1 MGIPNIGIPNLDD
14 LKKRYAELDEL
25 VLDSDNFDSWLA
37 RWSETEKIV
46 CEARNLLQFQ
56 RYANTNDEIVA
67 AQQTDYASTVTPFV
81 AEKNA
86 KLRRKYFAFEHR
98 PVGKLSEVDK
108 GFEADD
114 LLHSPTNAA
123 LETEIVAAAS
133 KFTEIKAQI
142 TVPLAT
148 ESVTVGQAY
157 LKMTVSDRTEQEK
170 VWRSIKQAETVVAE
184 ELDSLYLELVSL
196 RKTIAQGAGFANFR
210 DFRWLELRRFGYTPD
225 TCHTFTQALAEQL
238 PPYLELSRTFRRNQI
253 GVSELR
259 PWDGVTSVFP
269 NAGNAKSITIDE
281 TLDLTREILASLD
294 ERLAVEYD
302 ALRSAGRFDL
312 EPRAGKASIMVA
324 EYFPVSETSY
334 INMILNG
341 HFADTKMF
349 FHEVAHAVHFQVA
362 RNNSLIWQQPNS
374 IEFME
379 FFAHFMELYALKM
392 ISTSFKDK
400 IHEDLREIKFIY
412 LDSILNQL
420 AFCVTLDRLQHFV
433 YAEHRGQLTAQD
445 FKNKYLEIA
454 EPLGIGYDW
463 QDLREERALN
473 RHFQHLY
480 SYPFYFIEYGFA
492 WVQALRMLDL
502 LERNPQKFQNLF
514 HSLQLGGLIGTK
526 ELFEAAGIP
535 FQFDEQSVREAMQS
549 ITALFSDIISLPSS
563 PDQYGKEVFSH
574 A

>member
-1 MGIPNIGIPNLDD
+1 MGIPSIDIPNLGS
-14 LKKRYAELDEL
+14 LKKRYAELNEL
-25 VLDSDNFDSWLA
+25 VLNNDNFDSWLA
-37 RWSETEKIV
+37 RWSEIEKMV
-46 CEARNLLQFQ
+46 CEARNILQFQ
-56 RYANTNDEIVA
+56 RYANTNDEVVA
-67 AQQTDYASTVTPFV
+67 AQQADYASTVTPFV
-81 AEKNA
+81 AEENA

-98 PVGKLSEVDK
+98 PVGKLAEVDK

-123 LETEIVAAAS
+123 LETQIVAAAS
-133 KFTEIKAQI
+133 KFSEIKAQI
-142 TVPLAT
+142 TVPLET
-148 ESVTVGQAY
+148 ESVSVGQAY
-157 LKMTVSDRTEQEK
+157 LKMTVSDRAKQEK
-170 VWRSIKQAETVVAE
+170 VWRTIKQAETIVAE
-184 ELDSLYLELVSL
+184 DLDSLYLELVNL
-196 RKTIAQGAGFANFR
+196 RKTVAKGAGFANFR

-238 PPYLELSRTFRRNQI
+238 PPYLELVRTFRRDQI
-253 GVSELR
+253 GVLELR
-259 PWDGVTSVFP
+259 PWDAVTSVFP
-269 NAGNAKSITIDE
+269 NAHNAKTITINE

-302 ALRSAGRFDL
+302 SLRSAGRFDL

-374 IEFME
+374 IEFTE

-392 ISTSFKDK
+392 ISTRFKDK
-400 IHEDLREIKFIY
+400 VDEDLREIKFIY

-433 YAEHRGQLTAQD
+433 YAEHTGELTAQE
-445 FKNKYLEIA
+445 FKDKYLEIA
-454 EPLGIGYDW
+454 EPLGIGYNW
-463 QDLREERALN
+463 QGLHEERALN

-480 SYPFYFIEYGFA
+480 SHPFYFIEYGFA
-492 WVQALRMLDL
+492 WVQALRMLKL
-502 LERNPQKFQNLF
+502 LEQNPQQFENLF
-514 HSLQLGGLIGTK
+514 RSLQLGGSIGTK

-535 FQFDEQSVREAMQS
+535 FQFDEQSVHEAMQS
-549 ITALFSDIISLPSS
+549 ITSLFSDVMSFSFS
-563 PDQYGKEVFSH
+563 PN
-574 A
+574 